1 MYGCILNDIGQ
12 PYPAVDEDSSLPVNE
27 YVPHGSFALNRVP
40 ALARMCV
47 FVAVHLAEDLQPLTA
62 AVAFTKRE
70 ALHGN
75 TPGQQDY
82 RRLSCSF
89 K

>member
-1 MYGCILNDIGQ
+1 MYGSVLTGIGQ
-12 PYPAVDEDSSLPVNE
+12 PDPAVDEDSSLPVDE
-27 YVPHGSFALNRVP
+27 YVPHGSSALNRVS

-47 FVAVHLAEDLQPLTA
+47 FVAVHLGEDLQPLTA

-70 ALHGN
+70 ALHSN
-75 TPGQQDY
+75 TPKERGY